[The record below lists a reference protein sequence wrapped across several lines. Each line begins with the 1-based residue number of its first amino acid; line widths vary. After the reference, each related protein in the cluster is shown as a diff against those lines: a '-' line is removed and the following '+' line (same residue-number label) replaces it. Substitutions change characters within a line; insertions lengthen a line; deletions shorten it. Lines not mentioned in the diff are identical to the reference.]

1 MKILIADDDLTI
13 RSILQA
19 MTRDWGFQPCLA
31 EDGNAAWASLQQDE
45 PAHILLIDWEM
56 PGLDGL
62 QLCQRIRQQVTD
74 NPPYI
79 ILLTAR
85 NQAEDIAT
93 GLESGAN
100 DFISKP
106 FKKVELQA
114 RLKVAQRVIKLQLE
128 RLRSLAN
135 AQLAASVFT
144 HATEGI
150 IITDEQGVIVNV
162 NQAYSDITGYSREES
177 VHRHARHFLFADNQ
191 QAWQSIYQRTKW
203 RVDIPSTR
211 KNGEEFYIQL
221 TISAVYN
228 ESNEVTHYIG
238 LLSDITESKRHEQ
251 QLEYVAS
258 HDSLTKLANRVLLKD
273 RLEQAMARVRRD
285 STTLAIVYLDL
296 DGFKAVNDKLG
307 HDQGDILLV
316 TLAEKLQNSVRETDT
331 VARIGGDEF
340 IVLLTGLNQQSDC
353 DSTLQRLLQACAFQ
367 MAVDGIEAKVSASLG
382 VSFFAKNDTVSPE
395 KLFKQADTAMYAAKN
410 SGKNC
415 IKFDH

>member
-19 MTRDWGFQPCLA
+19 MTQGWGFQPCLA
-31 EDGNAAWASLQQDE
+31 EDGNAAWTSLQQDD
-45 PAHILLIDWEM
+45 PAHILLLDWEM

-114 RLKVAQRVIKLQLE
+114 RLRVAQRVIKLQLE
-128 RLRSLAN
+128 RLRSLAD

-144 HATEGI
+144 HALEGI
-150 IITDEQGVIVNV
+150 VITNQQGVIIDV
-162 NQAYSDITGYSREES
+162 NQAYCNITGYSREES
-177 VHRHARHFLFADNQ
+177 LHQHSRHFFFANDQ
-191 QAWQSIYQRTKW
+191 QAWQAIYQQTKW
-203 RVDIPSTR
+203 RGDIQSTR
-211 KNGEEFYIQL
+211 KNGDEFYIQL
-221 TISAVYN
+221 SISAVYN
-228 ESNEVTHYIG
+228 ENDEITHHIG
-238 LLSDITESKRHEQ
+238 LLSDITESKQQEQ

-258 HDSLTKLANRVLLKD
+258 HDSLTKLANRALLKD

-307 HDQGDILLV
+307 HDQGDLLLV
-316 TLAEKLQNSVRETDT
+316 TLAEKLQSSVRETDT

-340 IVLLTGLNQQSDC
+340 IVLLTALNQQRDC

-367 MAVDGIEAKVSASLG
+367 MSVDGIEAKVSASLG

-395 KLFKQADTAMYAAKN
+395 ELFKQADTAMYAAKN